1 MTATT
6 MRWLILPDIHD
17 KLRRANQIIEREPHD
32 RLLLMGD
39 FFDDFRTGVTDA
51 ADTANQVKR
60 WLNSP
65 NTTCLLG
72 NHDMSYG
79 WCRQNRQLVCPG
91 YDAAKW
97 ITINATVTTRDWQKF
112 ELHAWLEGDKGSWL
126 VSHAGVHPV
135 WLEGAEPG
143 KYREFIDRACADA
156 WTCLNRGEQH
166 FLLGRGVSRS
176 GDQRIGGICWMD
188 WDELVPIPGLNQL
201 VGHTPDKSVR
211 HKNTK
216 TSRNICLDTNLRNY
230 AVFDGGKLEIKSYDA
245 LMVAAKA
252 R

>member
-1 MTATT
+1 
-6 MRWLILPDIHD
+6 
-17 KLRRANQIIEREPHD
+17 
-32 RLLLMGD
+32 
-39 FFDDFRTGVTDA
+39 
-51 ADTANQVKR
+51 
-60 WLNSP
+60 
-65 NTTCLLG
+65 
-72 NHDMSYG
+72 
-79 WCRQNRQLVCPG
+79 
-91 YDAAKW
+91 
-97 ITINATVTTRDWQKF
+97 
-112 ELHAWLEGDKGSWL
+112 

-135 WLEGAEPG
+135 WLEGGEPG

-211 HKNTK
+211 HKNTP

-245 LMVAAKA
+245 LMVAAKT